1 MLREMCSELQKQEF
15 NVDESEDH
23 LRQLQVEFRL
33 AAVENKVMELT
44 DKMSNLEGEQ
54 EDPIPKNIRGNYQ
67 TVPLA

>member
-1 MLREMCSELQKQEF
+1 MCSELQKQKF

-44 DKMSNLEGEQ
+44 DKMSNLEEEQ
-54 EDPIPKNIRGNYQ
+54 EDPIPKNVRGNYQ
-67 TVPLA
+67 M